1 LERIKRRLTIFP
13 TVTDEVYNGGRE
25 HGASRNFTSV
35 LIGNY
40 VRAIRL
46 SETLGGPTVVIEP
59 DAADEVLVLKFF
71 ARHYV
76 ISLPALHAQQ
86 YGQKKIVRDLFQIFL
101 TEGKAGNLKIF
112 PTRLRYIWQ
121 DNADD
126 KPARLAADCI
136 ASLTENEAYQLHRRL
151 TGAESG

>member
-25 HGASRNFTSV
+25 QRASRNFTSV

-59 DAADEVLVLKFF
+59 DAADEVLVLKFSR
-71 ARHYV
+71 A
-76 ISLPALHAQQ
+76 I
-86 YGQKKIVRDLFQIFL
+86 
-101 TEGKAGNLKIF
+101 T
-112 PTRLRYIWQ
+112 
-121 DNADD
+121 
-126 KPARLAADCI
+126 
-136 ASLTENEAYQLHRRL
+136 
-151 TGAESG
+151 